1 MEKLAIFDVDYTLT
15 SKETLGEF
23 LKFMIKKDPGL
34 FLHVP
39 KSLGA
44 AFLYTIGVFSA
55 QKAKEHFLA
64 FVDGI
69 EEEKLQ
75 ELVKEFYETSLIKIF
90 YSDAIDMIRK
100 LKAEGCKVI
109 LISASAEF
117 YLNELYGIEEVDKI
131 IGTKFKVVN
140 GKQTRIIDGEN
151 CKGDAKV
158 VRLMEYLKEEKMDVD
173 FKNSYMFSD
182 SLSDSPLF
190 HLVGHPYLI
199 NYKKKQDKFEVL
211 HWK

>member
-34 FLHVP
+34 FVHVP

-44 AFLYTIGVFSA
+44 AFLYAIGVFSA

-75 ELVKEFYETSLIKIF
+75 ELVKEFYETSLINIF

-100 LKAEGCKVI
+100 LKAEGCRII

-131 IGTKFKVVN
+131 IGTKFKVID

>member
-44 AFLYTIGVFSA
+44 AFLYAIGVFSA

-75 ELVKEFYETSLIKIF
+75 ELVKEFYETSLINIF